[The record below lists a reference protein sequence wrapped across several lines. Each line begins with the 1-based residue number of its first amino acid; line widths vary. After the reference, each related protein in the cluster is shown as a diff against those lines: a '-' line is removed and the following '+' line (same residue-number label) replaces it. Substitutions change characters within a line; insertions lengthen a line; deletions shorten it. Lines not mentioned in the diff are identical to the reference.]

1 VQAGIF
7 TRDPNFFCASRHG
20 LNAAPAFR
28 FGAPRIAP
36 RPLERLTTASAIA
49 STAMTNST
57 ALERVITWG
66 EPHYRILTGRRP
78 PLVMTKP
85 QLCANTE
92 HRPPDRLVPYEYNA
106 RTHGS
111 APLEQMASSLKLC
124 GFTFTGRR
132 ATRAADGLP
141 FSTDER
147 GGRQL

>member
-1 VQAGIF
+1 
-7 TRDPNFFCASRHG
+7 
-20 LNAAPAFR
+20 
-28 FGAPRIAP
+28 
-36 RPLERLTTASAIA
+36 
-49 STAMTNST
+49 
-57 ALERVITWG
+57 
-66 EPHYRILTGRRP
+66 
-78 PLVMTKP
+78 MTKP

-111 APLEQMASSLKLC
+111 APLEPMASNLQLC